1 MFNDTLSQRALQA
14 KWPVI
19 SQVTAKLFA
28 LCNLHTCLFVCQIY
42 SFPISSGIWLEHDS
56 SNTKHV
62 SIKSTLPALI
72 EECRNRRLEGLDFKT
87 KAFQIGRRA
96 HTLSSGGGRKMAS
109 LRLTHLASE
118 TLSWNRSENK
128 IKKKK
133 QKTILAKEE
142 REKKLAFIK
151 NLLQVPSTKRCA
163 FPILRRVQGHWC
175 CPCVT
180 HCVLEIWD

>member
-1 MFNDTLSQRALQA
+1 MFPLGLDTFLDYILYTVYSKSRWGHTPWLVVSWYSFSGTMMFNDTLSQRALQS
-14 KWPVI
+14 KRPVI

-96 HTLSSGGGRKMAS
+96 HTLSSGGGRRMAS

-128 IKKKK
+128 IKKKS
-133 QKTILAKEE
+133 
-142 REKKLAFIK
+142 KKPF
-151 NLLQVPSTKRCA
+151 
-163 FPILRRVQGHWC
+163 
-175 CPCVT
+175 
-180 HCVLEIWD
+180 